1 MPSTPLLETTPSR
14 EKTGTESTCSV
25 GIVATTKPN
34 NALLSRL
41 GDEKTKK
48 LADMCCARVVSLQGQ
63 LSELHRKRD
72 NYLLQM
78 EDRFDYRKTLGEQ
91 DSERPTAIFAKQN
104 DSLNVI
110 GGLAEFMAART
121 IDDLLGSLPFFSV
134 SPEGINDKTLAQTMQ
149 RHADW
154 RIRRSNIESAFSEAI
169 NTAYAIGEVPVK
181 TIYDQRMLYYERP
194 ANLLI
199 DKAGK
204 FVVTPAGEYITDQD
218 AIITEEATMA
228 PEPELPPLVPVEGME
243 INEEAAQPA
252 ATGRTFAKKAS
263 DFDLTPFLPLTFKE
277 SYVDDLEPY
286 GEALQAAA
294 IHHRDFLFPETAPS
308 LDEADFI
315 AHLADFPLSEAKR
328 KWKIDKLTLDAIQ
341 TEDGS
346 PKSHASKPVDEA
358 DESTETIPYDPEMT
372 DPVVQ
377 FAECYV
383 TTLVNGNPSRL
394 VCIVCVKAKTIVF
407 ADYLANVTPGGC
419 LPFTIVRPFPKKNRI
434 YGRGFYEIYSYAQD
448 FIERHLNYVAYK
460 NRHHAM
466 PTRVVKRDLIKN
478 IADGDDIPVS
488 PDQTIEIEKGAN
500 PKEAISYLE
509 YPDLDER
516 TWQLM
521 QLMMQFVQL
530 RSGVTSAA
538 QGGVE
543 SLPQNST
550 ATGIEAILNN
560 GNVLSRRPIREIRR
574 ALEKALFY
582 ALKLIYT
589 HLDEKEA
596 FTYLESEEAQLLSIS
611 KEEIQNLDFNV
622 RMTMTRLRERESR
635 ENAQAALGAFMQYLQ
650 VPEPEKEAARPL
662 FIELLKGFG
671 QPDADR
677 IIRPM
682 LTPPDPATLPPPA
695 L

>member
-1 MPSTPLLETTPSR
+1 M
-14 EKTGTESTCSV
+14 
-25 GIVATTKPN
+25 ATTKPN

-41 GDEKTKK
+41 GDEKTRK
-48 LADMCCARVVSLQGQ
+48 LAEMCCARVGSLQGQ
-63 LSELHRKRD
+63 LSDLHRKRD

-104 DSLNVI
+104 DSLNVV

-121 IDDLLGSLPFFSV
+121 IDDLLGSQPFFSV
-134 SPEGINDKTLAQTMQ
+134 SPEGINDKTLATTMQ

-154 RIRRSNIESAFSEAI
+154 RIRRSNIESAYSEAI

-181 TIYDQRMLYYERP
+181 TIYDQRMLYSEKA
-194 ANLLI
+194 ANLLA

-204 FVVTPAGEYITDQD
+204 FVVTPEGEYITDED
-218 AIITEEATMA
+218 KIIEEAVQA
-228 PEPELPPLVPVEGME
+228 PEDSPISIAEDIQEGEPPDDSGIENDMPGTEVE
-243 INEEAAQPA
+243 NEPMI
-252 ATGRTFAKKAS
+252 TRTFAEKAPN
-263 DFDLTPFLPLTFKE
+263 FDLTPFLPLTFKE
-277 SYVDDLEPY
+277 SYIDDLQPF

-294 IHHRDFLFPETAPS
+294 LHHRDFLFPETAPS

-315 AHLADFPLSEAKR
+315 AHLADFPLSVAKR
-328 KWKIDKLTLDAIQ
+328 KWKIDPLTLDQ
-341 TEDGS
+341 LTTEDAK
-346 PKSHASKPVDEA
+346 PKSHTGMPVQEA
-358 DESTETIPYDPEMT
+358 DEHEETIPYDPETT
-372 DPVVQ
+372 DPIVQ

-383 TTLVNGNPSRL
+383 TTLVKGQTARL
-394 VCIVCVKAKTIVF
+394 VCIVCMKTRTIVF
-407 ADYLANVTPGGC
+407 ADYLSNVTPGGC
-419 LPFTIVRPFPKKNRI
+419 LPFTMVRPFPKKGRI
-434 YGRGFYEIYSYAQD
+434 YGRGFYELYAYAQE

-460 NRHHAM
+460 NRHHAN
-466 PTRVVKRDLIKN
+466 PTRLVKRDLIKN
-478 IADGDDIPVS
+478 IQDGDDIPVS
-488 PDQTIEIEKGAN
+488 PDSTIELEKNAEPGD
-500 PKEAISYLE
+500 AISFLE

-550 ATGIEAILNN
+550 ATGIEAILNS

-574 ALEKALFY
+574 ALEKGLFY
-582 ALKLIYT
+582 SLKLIYT
-589 HLDEKEA
+589 NLDEREA
-596 FTYLESEEAQLLSIS
+596 FTYLEGEDAQLLSINKS
-611 KEEIQNLDFNV
+611 DIANLDFNV

-682 LTPPDPATLPPPA
+682 LPPPDPATQPPPP

>member
-1 MPSTPLLETTPSR
+1 M
-14 EKTGTESTCSV
+14 
-25 GIVATTKPN
+25 ATTKPN

-41 GDEKTKK
+41 GDEKTRK
-48 LADMCCARVVSLQGQ
+48 LAQMCCDRVGSLQGQ
-63 LSELHRKRD
+63 LSDLHRKRD

-78 EDRFDYRKTLGEQ
+78 EDRFDYRKTLGLQ
-91 DSERPTAIFAKQN
+91 DSEKPTAIFAKQN
-104 DSLNVI
+104 DSLNVV

-121 IDDLLGSLPFFSV
+121 IDDLLGSQPFFSV
-134 SPEGINDKTLAQTMQ
+134 SPEGIKDKRLATTMQ

-154 RIRRSNIESAFSEAI
+154 RVRRSNIESAFSEAI

-181 TIYDQRMLYYERP
+181 TIYDQRMLYSERP
-194 ANLLI
+194 ANLLVNP
-199 DKAGK
+199 ATGK
-204 FVVTPAGEYITDQD
+204 FVVTPEGDYITDED
-218 AIITEEATMA
+218 KIIEATVQA
-228 PEPELPPLVPVEGME
+228 PEDAPISIAEDIQEGEPPDDSGIENEAPEAEVE
-243 INEEAAQPA
+243 NEP
-252 ATGRTFAKKAS
+252 TITRTFAEKS
-263 DFDLTPFLPLTFKE
+263 PDFDLTPFLPLTFKE
-277 SYVDDLEPY
+277 SYVDDLQPF

-294 IHHRDFLFPETAPS
+294 LHHRDFLFPETAPT
-308 LDEADFI
+308 LDDADFI
-315 AHLADFPLSEAKR
+315 AHLADFPLSVAKR
-328 KWKIDKLTLDAIQ
+328 KWKIDQLTLDQ
-341 TEDGS
+341 LTTENAQ
-346 PKSHASKPVDEA
+346 PKSEALKAVTEA
-358 DESTETIPYDPEMT
+358 DEKEETIPYDPDIT
-372 DPVVQ
+372 DPIVQ

-383 TTLVNGNPSRL
+383 TTLVNGQQSRL
-394 VCIVCVKAKTIVF
+394 VCIVCMKTRSIVF

-419 LPFTIVRPFPKKNRI
+419 LPFTMVRPFPKKNRI
-434 YGRGFYEIYSYAQD
+434 YGRGFYEIYGYAQE

-466 PTRVVKRDLIKN
+466 PTRVVKRDMIKN
-478 IADGDDIPVS
+478 IQDGEDIPVT
-488 PDQTIEIEKGAN
+488 PDGTIEIEKGAN

-550 ATGIEAILNN
+550 ATGIEAILNS

-589 HLDEKEA
+589 NLDEREA
-596 FTYLESEEAQLLSIS
+596 FTYLEGDDAQLLSIS
-611 KEEIQNLDFNV
+611 REEIANLDFNV

-635 ENAQAALGAFMQYLQ
+635 ENATAALGAFMQYLQ
-650 VPEPEKEAARPL
+650 VPEAEKEAARPL
-662 FIELLKGFG
+662 FIDLLKGWG
-671 QPDADR
+671 QQDADR
-677 IIRPM
+677 VIRLP
-682 LTPPDPATLPPPA
+682 LPPPDPTKQPTPP